1 MSDKFN
7 PEAYDGDKDGFVQD
21 GTPWERPVE
30 DVLVDPTVEEVEE
43 EAPAP
48 VVEDVISAPEPV
60 EDTTPALAPVEGG
73 AIGSSTTKKK
83 AAPKKKKEVEEPK
96 PEKVA
101 VFSTRNVTWSGVG
114 KVYRGYN
121 IVTKE
126 QSEKWLN
133 RDHIRLATPEEV
145 AKEFGN

>member
-1 MSDKFN
+1 MSDDLN
-7 PEAYDGDKDGFVQD
+7 PEIQEDTDVD
-21 GTPWERPVE
+21 TSWETLLDEPVNE
-30 DVLVDPTVEEVEE
+30 PEVEE
-43 EAPAP
+43 IAVE
-48 VVEDVISAPEPV
+48 VEDVISSPEPV
-60 EDTTPALAPVEGG
+60 EDTTPALAPVAGG
-73 AIGSSTTKKK
+73 AMGSAKVATKKK
-83 AAPKKKKEVEEPK
+83 AAPKPKKSSKKDEEPA

-126 QSEKWLN
+126 QSEQWLK
-133 RDHIRLATPEEV
+133 RDHIRLATPDEV

>member
-1 MSDKFN
+1 MSDNFN
-7 PEAYDGDKDGFVQD
+7 PEIQEDTD
-21 GTPWERPVE
+21 VE
-30 DVLVDPTVEEVEE
+30 TLDEVLLDELTIEPEVEEVTVEL
-43 EAPAP
+43 
-48 VVEDVISAPEPV
+48 EDVISSPEPV

-73 AIGSSTTKKK
+73 AMGSAKVAKKK
-83 AAPKKKKEVEEPK
+83 AAPKPKKSSKKDEEVA

-126 QSEKWLN
+126 QSEQWLN
-133 RDHIRLATPEEV
+133 RDHIRLATPDEV